1 MVPVAYQWAGADV
14 GGFRAVSPELSVVIC
29 TRDRPVLLRRAL
41 DAIRAQTFPG
51 VIETVVVFDRS
62 EPDTSLAVADG
73 TRPVV
78 VIANDHTPGL
88 PGGRNAGVAV
98 ARAPVVAFC
107 DDDDVWFPEKAARQ
121 HALLSARPEVDVV
134 VCGVQI
140 EVDGRT
146 LDRALDQVEVTFTD
160 LLESRL
166 MEVNFCTAMVRRDAF
181 LGEIGP
187 ADEHIPGGYAED
199 YEWVLRASRSKPI
212 AVVPEPM
219 VIVEWHAQSFFASR
233 WQVIA
238 DALAYLVNEYPEF
251 KSSPRGLARILGQ
264 RSFALAALGQR
275 KDAWQE
281 IKATLRES
289 WREPR
294 AYLAGIVNTGLVP
307 PDPVVKT
314 LQRMGRGI

>member
-1 MVPVAYQWAGADV
+1 
-14 GGFRAVSPELSVVIC
+14 VVIC
-29 TRDRPVLLRRAL
+29 TRDRPVLLRRAI
-41 DAIRAQTFPG
+41 DAIKAQTFAG

-62 EPDTSLAVADG
+62 EPDATLEVADG

-78 VIANDHTPGL
+78 VVANTHTPGL
-88 PGGRNAGVAV
+88 PGGRNAGVDV
-98 ARAPVVAFC
+98 AGAPIVAFC
-107 DDDDVWFPEKAARQ
+107 DDDDIWFPEKAQRQ
-121 HALLSARPEVDVV
+121 YDVLTARPDVDAV
-134 VCGVQI
+134 VCGVRI
-140 EVDGRT
+140 EVEGRAV
-146 LDRALDQVEVTFTD
+146 DRALDRPEVTFGD

-166 MEVNFCTAMVRRDAF
+166 MEVNFCTAMVRKDAF
-181 LGEIGP
+181 LGRIGP

-199 YEWVLRASRSKPI
+199 YEWVLRAARAHPI
-212 AVVPEPM
+212 AVVPEPL

-238 DALAYLVNEYPEF
+238 DALEYLVTRYPEF
-251 KSSPRGLARILGQ
+251 RSAPRGLARILGQ

-275 KDAWQE
+275 KDAWRE

-314 LQRMGRGI
+314 LQRYGRGI